1 MGKDASILLNT
12 KNWRATLKHS
22 SDWKERTGT
31 AKVRERAEQ
40 L

>member
-12 KNWRATLKHS
+12 KSSCAALKYS
-22 SDWKERTGT
+22 DDWKEGTGET
-31 AKVRERAEQ
+31 MVRERAEE